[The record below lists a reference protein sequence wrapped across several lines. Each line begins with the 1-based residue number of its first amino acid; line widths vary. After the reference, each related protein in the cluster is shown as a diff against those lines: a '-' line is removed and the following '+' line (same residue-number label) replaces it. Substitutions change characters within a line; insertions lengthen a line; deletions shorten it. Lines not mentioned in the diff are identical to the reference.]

1 MSHAQFWVFPL
12 SRRNL
17 KDALSEHH
25 PAEGGRV
32 GALAGLKVSPLQN
45 LQPNWQFESIV
56 EALTPSAA
64 KQYLSRRIDILSE
77 FRVNH
82 AQSCSFPLS
91 RLKVKEATSL
101 QPQLLHVDRQVSKS
115 DGSNEGSSKSA
126 HLAHPSEGLRLGSSD
141 GSKDGSSEGSTEG
154 STLGSSDGSNEG
166 SSECSTLG
174 SYDGS
179 NEGSS
184 NGAFVGALVGDV
196 DGTLVG
202 SLSGPLVEVAPDGLI
217 VNEDTSEG
225 TADGLALI
233 LGISELAEEGINDTL
248 GESEVA
254 AEELIDNDG
263 SSNGTPEGFTDTLGM
278 LDSAAEGLNDTRQD
292 RRSC

>member
-1 MSHAQFWVFPL
+1 M
-12 SRRNL
+12 
-17 KDALSEHH
+17 
-25 PAEGGRV
+25 
-32 GALAGLKVSPLQN
+32 
-45 LQPNWQFESIV
+45 
-56 EALTPSAA
+56 
-64 KQYLSRRIDILSE
+64 
-77 FRVNH
+77 
-82 AQSCSFPLS
+82 
-91 RLKVKEATSL
+91 
-101 QPQLLHVDRQVSKS
+101 
-115 DGSNEGSSKSA
+115 
-126 HLAHPSEGLRLGSSD
+126 
-141 GSKDGSSEGSTEG
+141 
-154 STLGSSDGSNEG
+154 
-166 SSECSTLG
+166 
-174 SYDGS
+174 
-179 NEGSS
+179 
-184 NGAFVGALVGDV
+184 
-196 DGTLVG
+196 VG

>member
-1 MSHAQFWVFPL
+1 VSHAQFWVFPL

-101 QPQLLHVDRQVSKS
+101 QPQLLHVDRQVSKLGAMKAHRSQHTWLIHQKDS
-115 DGSNEGSSKSA
+115 DLAHLMAAKMVRQKAAPKAAHSAHLMAAMKDHQNAA
-126 HLAHPSEGLRLGSSD
+126 HLAH
-141 GSKDGSSEGSTEG
+141 TM
-154 STLGSSDGSNEG
+154 
-166 SSECSTLG
+166 
-174 SYDGS
+174 
-179 NEGSS
+179 
-184 NGAFVGALVGDV
+184 GAMKAHLMVL
-196 DGTLVG
+196 L
-202 SLSGPLVEVAPDGLI
+202 
-217 VNEDTSEG
+217 
-225 TADGLALI
+225 LALW
-233 LGISELAEEGINDTL
+233 
-248 GESEVA
+248 
-254 AEELIDNDG
+254 
-263 SSNGTPEGFTDTLGM
+263 
-278 LDSAAEGLNDTRQD
+278 
-292 RRSC
+292 